1 MLQKRGQTLQG
12 IDDSMKEDMRYAAD
26 YGFNKIQ
33 LDEFR
38 EQFKKYDVS
47 KLGLISQSD
56 VIEIIRGLSCELLN
70 PNLIAVRIELTESRR
85 RKLIEMMEQRT
96 IYKIDFPILIE
107 LASTAKKMEEGVHEQ
122 DVDSDYGT
130 PLVSQG

>member
-56 VIEIIRGLSCELLN
+56 VIEIIR
-70 PNLIAVRIELTESRR
+70 AVRIELTESRR